1 MKQQYLQTGKIVS
14 THGVRGEVKLLPWA
28 DSPEFLLQFDTLWI
42 GGRAYRVE
50 SSRVQKTCVLVKLA
64 GIDTVEAASALRDQV
79 VSIDRA
85 DAQLPQGSIFIADLL
100 GLPVYDG
107 ETPIG
112 RLTDVMSTPANDV
125 YVVKG
130 KDGQEHLIP
139 AVPEFVLER
148 NVDEGYIRVR
158 VIPEIR
164 VDGSAVSS
172 TRIRRLLQTGRC
184 EEAVRLLGHG
194 QLVTGRVTR
203 GAGRGAGLGFPTA
216 NVPFA
221 PGVLVPAFGVYR
233 AEAEVDG
240 VRYPACVNIGVHPTV
255 GALPA
260 PLLEANLIG
269 FAGDLY
275 GKELAVWLQAHLR
288 GEMRFESAAALR
300 ARVLYDRQ
308 LVADY
313 YQK

>member
-14 THGVRGEVKLLPWA
+14 THGVRGELKIMPWA
-28 DSPEFLLQFDTLWI
+28 DDPEFLLDFDTIYL
-42 GGRAYRVE
+42 GGKPCRVV

-139 AVPEFVLER
+139 AVPEFILDIDA
-148 NVDEGYIRVR
+148 DEKTIRV
-158 VIPEIR
+158 
-164 VDGSAVSS
+164 
-172 TRIRRLLQTGRC
+172 
-184 EEAVRLLGHG
+184 H
-194 QLVTGRVTR
+194 
-203 GAGRGAGLGFPTA
+203 
-216 NVPFA
+216 
-221 PGVLVPAFGVYR
+221 
-233 AEAEVDG
+233 
-240 VRYPACVNIGVHPTV
+240 
-255 GALPA
+255 
-260 PLLEANLIG
+260 LIEG
-269 FAGDLY
+269 
-275 GKELAVWLQAHLR
+275 
-288 GEMRFESAAALR
+288 M
-300 ARVLYDRQ
+300 
-308 LVADY
+308 
-313 YQK
+313 

>member
-130 KDGQEHLIP
+130 EDGQERLIP

-158 VIPEIR
+158 
-164 VDGSAVSS
+164 
-172 TRIRRLLQTGRC
+172 
-184 EEAVRLLGHG
+184 
-194 QLVTGRVTR
+194 
-203 GAGRGAGLGFPTA
+203 
-216 NVPFA
+216 
-221 PGVLVPAFGVYR
+221 
-233 AEAEVDG
+233 
-240 VRYPACVNIGVHPTV
+240 
-255 GALPA
+255 
-260 PLLEANLIG
+260 LIEG
-269 FAGDLY
+269 
-275 GKELAVWLQAHLR
+275 
-288 GEMRFESAAALR
+288 M
-300 ARVLYDRQ
+300 
-308 LVADY
+308 
-313 YQK
+313 

>member
-1 MKQQYLQTGKIVS
+1 MNCTRSTHHTVTQRPFSPLSFPARRKRQGRRRPVPKHPPHSRRFTLKHPYLQTGKIVS
-14 THGVRGEVKLLPWA
+14 AHGVHGEVKLLPWA

-130 KDGQEHLIP
+130 EDGQEHLIP

-158 VIPEIR
+158 
-164 VDGSAVSS
+164 
-172 TRIRRLLQTGRC
+172 
-184 EEAVRLLGHG
+184 
-194 QLVTGRVTR
+194 
-203 GAGRGAGLGFPTA
+203 
-216 NVPFA
+216 
-221 PGVLVPAFGVYR
+221 
-233 AEAEVDG
+233 
-240 VRYPACVNIGVHPTV
+240 
-255 GALPA
+255 
-260 PLLEANLIG
+260 LIEG
-269 FAGDLY
+269 
-275 GKELAVWLQAHLR
+275 
-288 GEMRFESAAALR
+288 M
-300 ARVLYDRQ
+300 
-308 LVADY
+308 
-313 YQK
+313 

>member
-100 GLPVYDG
+100 GLPVSDG

-125 YVVKG
+125 YVV
-130 KDGQEHLIP
+130 
-139 AVPEFVLER
+139 
-148 NVDEGYIRVR
+148 
-158 VIPEIR
+158 
-164 VDGSAVSS
+164 
-172 TRIRRLLQTGRC
+172 
-184 EEAVRLLGHG
+184 
-194 QLVTGRVTR
+194 
-203 GAGRGAGLGFPTA
+203 
-216 NVPFA
+216 
-221 PGVLVPAFGVYR
+221 
-233 AEAEVDG
+233 
-240 VRYPACVNIGVHPTV
+240 
-255 GALPA
+255 
-260 PLLEANLIG
+260 
-269 FAGDLY
+269 
-275 GKELAVWLQAHLR
+275 
-288 GEMRFESAAALR
+288 
-300 ARVLYDRQ
+300 
-308 LVADY
+308 
-313 YQK
+313 

>member
-42 GGRAYRVE
+42 GGRAYRGE

-148 NVDEGYIRVR
+148 NADEGYIRVR
-158 VIPEIR
+158 
-164 VDGSAVSS
+164 
-172 TRIRRLLQTGRC
+172 
-184 EEAVRLLGHG
+184 
-194 QLVTGRVTR
+194 
-203 GAGRGAGLGFPTA
+203 
-216 NVPFA
+216 
-221 PGVLVPAFGVYR
+221 
-233 AEAEVDG
+233 
-240 VRYPACVNIGVHPTV
+240 
-255 GALPA
+255 
-260 PLLEANLIG
+260 LIEG
-269 FAGDLY
+269 
-275 GKELAVWLQAHLR
+275 
-288 GEMRFESAAALR
+288 M
-300 ARVLYDRQ
+300 
-308 LVADY
+308 
-313 YQK
+313 